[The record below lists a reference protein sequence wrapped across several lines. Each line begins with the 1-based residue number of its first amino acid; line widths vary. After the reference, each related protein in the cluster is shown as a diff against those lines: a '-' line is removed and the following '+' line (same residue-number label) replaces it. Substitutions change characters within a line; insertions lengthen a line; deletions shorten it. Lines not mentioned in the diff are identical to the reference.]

1 MRRSVV
7 LLNVGV
13 ALVASVILTGCQ
25 SSSPTGQSGRP
36 AASASQPASAAP
48 TSGTIH
54 ANAGAPIPN
63 NGGACNASTIPA
75 FTPDNSRGPL
85 PGGGA
90 TALDLQAK
98 AKALMLVE
106 EYPADRADF
115 AAYALGLASPYV
127 ADQPG
132 VICPNG
138 DVYLQN
144 GGDPQLLVRNV
155 QLLNTQPNSGG
166 PIVPGSH
173 LFLHSAAD
181 AIGDVPCRAII
192 QIQLPTGWQPA
203 QGFGNYAG
211 VTCTANG
218 AFRVIPPAAKG
229 TD

>member
-63 NGGACNASTIPA
+63 NGGACNALALPA
-75 FTPDNSRGPL
+75 FTPDNSNRGPL

-90 TALDLQAK
+90 TGRVLDAK
-98 AKALMLVE
+98 ATALMSAE
-106 EYPADRADF
+106 GYPADRADF
-115 AAYALGLASPYV
+115 TAFRLGLASPYV

-144 GGDPQLLVRNV
+144 GGDPQLLVPNV
-155 QLLNTQPNSGG
+155 QLLNTQPNGGG
-166 PIVPGSH
+166 PIIPGSH

-192 QIQLPTGWQPA
+192 QIEEPNGWKPA
-203 QGFGNYAG
+203 QGFGDFAG

-218 AFRVIPPAAKG
+218 AFRVIPPPKG